1 MEVQA
6 INRESRRERWQAYR
20 HRPLSLLLRLA
31 VTLSA
36 AITVFVLI
44 ALVAY
49 ILIKGIPNLKPSLFA
64 WKYTTENVSMLPAII
79 NTITMTVLSLLMVLT
94 HPFEP
99 YSVFYIMAAV
109 ACLYMAF
116 LKNEITARQQYKSIL
131 AISEGGE
138 WKRSV
143 SFEEDFV
150 LVDDGFADDSA
161 MKIPY
166 ENITCVRQKNGVYTL
181 YVRGGGVICLYDDCF
196 TEGDW
201 EQCKAQ
207 LSAKNPKIKFK

>member
-1 MEVQA
+1 MRAQKA
-6 INRESRRERWQAYR
+6 FFRFIINFLGGLFMKNEYTVTSKMYAGWLSESGFHGRGLY
-20 HRPLSLLLRLA
+20 LCISFCSLA
-31 VTLSA
+31 VLS
-36 AITVFVLI
+36 V
-44 ALVAY
+44 
-49 ILIKGIPNLKPSLFA
+49 
-64 WKYTTENVSMLPAII
+64 
-79 NTITMTVLSLLMVLT
+79 LMVLT

-99 YSVFYIMAAV
+99 YSVFYIIAAV

-116 LKNEITARQQYKSIL
+116 LKNGITARQQYKSIL

-181 YVRGGGVICLYDDCF
+181 YIRGGGVICLYDDCF